1 MPQQI
6 ELEAT
11 PRTVT
16 GKATRHL
23 RKAGIIPANIF
34 GHKEEP
40 QMIQVDAYTFER
52 LQHHGAAASVITL
65 KLPENVTQT
74 VLIRHVQH
82 NAVTRKVLH
91 IDFIRM
97 EMSEHVKV
105 KVQLHFVGEA
115 PAVKLA
121 GGVLLHLLES
131 LEVECQA
138 SDLVDHFDVDTSSLK
153 EIDDVIHA
161 KDIPLPANYILLTE
175 PEELVGKVSATRAEV
190 AEEVAAATE
199 AAPATPAA
207 PGTEEN
213 AGA

>member
-16 GKATRHL
+16 GKATKHL

-34 GHKEEP
+34 GHNEEP
-40 QMIQVDAYTFER
+40 QMIQVNAYTFDR
-52 LQHHGAAASVITL
+52 LLQHSAATSIITL
-65 KLPENVTQT
+65 KLPENATQT

-82 NAVTRKVLH
+82 NAVTKSVLH

-97 EMSEHVKV
+97 GMNEHVKV
-105 KVQLHFVGEA
+105 KLQLHFVGEA

-138 SDLVDHFDVDTSSLK
+138 SDLVDHLDVDISSLK
-153 EIDDVIHA
+153 EMDDVIHA
-161 KDIPLPANYILLTE
+161 RDIPLPANYILLTE
-175 PEELVGKVSATRAEV
+175 PEELVGKVAATRAEV
-190 AEEVAAATE
+190 AGEALTTAEVPPTAST
-199 AAPATPAA
+199 APSTD
-207 PGTEEN
+207 EN